1 MSHGTSSSPS
11 QENRSF
17 DHPLPLVSTE
27 VVNEQEIAFTLDT
40 ALRALEASQ
49 KHVGFL
55 SNELIYATEQ
65 AELYSRGAE
74 PFIRRQ
80 KKFANV
86 YEKALEVGQKRVEL
100 LEDELA
106 DILDQVE
113 RHRKSENITIRPR
126 DDASNLHKEIKN
138 RKALYDKVLKEFRQ
152 SKERNNHLQKQNRS
166 LQDENRRLKET
177 CERFS
182 RQSRN
187 NVGLSPL
194 VEDESVHSNDRR
206 SQGGAI
212 EEEQGSEVGTTVA
225 ETGAASMETST
236 GPGPWAGFV
245 GPYHES
251 RWLEVPEETVGFWK
265 PSPEDDEQS

>member
-1 MSHGTSSSPS
+1 MSHGASSSPS

-17 DHPLPLVSTE
+17 DHPLPLVSAK
-27 VVNEQEIAFTLDT
+27 VVNEQEMTFTLDT

-74 PFIRRQ
+74 PLIRRLRN
-80 KKFANV
+80 FANV
-86 YEKALEVGQKRVEL
+86 CEKALEVGQKRVEL

-106 DILDQVE
+106 DILGQVE
-113 RHRKSENITIRPR
+113 RQRNGENITIRPR
-126 DDASNLHKEIKN
+126 DDASKFHKEIKS
-138 RKALYDKVLKEFRQ
+138 RKALHDKVSKELRQ
-152 SKERNNHLQKQNRS
+152 SNGRNNDLRKQNRS
-166 LQDENRRLKET
+166 LQDENRRLKAT
-177 CERFS
+177 CDS

-187 NVGLSPL
+187 NLGLTPL

-206 SQGGAI
+206 SQGGAV

-225 ETGAASMETST
+225 ETGAASIETST
-236 GPGPWAGFV
+236 GSGPWADVF
-245 GPYHES
+245 GPHDES
-251 RWLEVPEETVGFWK
+251 QWLEVSEETVGFWK
-265 PSPEDDEQS
+265 PSPEDEQS